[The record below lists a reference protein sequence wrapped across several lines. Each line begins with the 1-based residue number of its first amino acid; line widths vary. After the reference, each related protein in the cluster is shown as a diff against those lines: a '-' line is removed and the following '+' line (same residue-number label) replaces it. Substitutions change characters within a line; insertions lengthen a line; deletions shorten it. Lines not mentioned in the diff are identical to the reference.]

1 MDKKRM
7 LELAGVLKEA
17 DSYKDSAEFTEEYLT
32 VLDNIKDIG
41 KIINSKKWDRWMK
54 VTETNYD
61 VKLVKLNDELKS
73 HFKAL
78 NKIADAIELQMNKAD
93 EG

>member
-7 LELAGVLKEA
+7 LELAGVLNEA
-17 DSYKDSAEFTEEYLT
+17 DEYEDSAEFTEEYLT

-41 KIINSKKWDRWMK
+41 KIINSKKWDNWLRI
-54 VTETNYD
+54 TEKNYD
-61 VKLVKLNDELKS
+61 VKTVKLNDDLKS

-78 NKIADAIELQMNKAD
+78 NKIADALELQMNKAD